1 MNFVLKK
8 TENLLVY
15 TQLEYYSI
23 IVGNSKSR
31 KVVRK
36 VDLENVTHIHDC
48 CVWNDGYGE
57 KIGSVNN
64 TYLIASCWGTPHS
77 IVILDFENLNVL
89 FVKNMSQN
97 PVNSIKTVRK
107 ISKNNKEEEYQYGLA
122 CFMGN
127 SVSSK
132 IVFYENKEF

>member
-1 MNFVLKK
+1 M
-8 TENLLVY
+8 
-15 TQLEYYSI
+15 
-23 IVGNSKSR
+23 
-31 KVVRK
+31 
-36 VDLENVTHIHDC
+36 ENVTHIHDC
-48 CVWNDGYGE
+48 CVWNDGDGG
-57 KIGSVNN
+57 KIGSDSNINN

-107 ISKNNKEEEYQYGLA
+107 IRKSNKEEEYQDGLA

-127 SVSSK
+127 SMSIK
-132 IVFYENKEF
+132 IVFYENQ